1 MLCRE
6 FRMGQQDIFSKLIST
21 IFCTVVLCSL
31 RIVYDFDKFRHFYP
45 LLFDRWSSDQKRSTL
60 LCPDILTQG
69 CNAYA
74 NTYHRPYWT
83 QVGDMSRM
91 YRFLL
96 DVSSQQSSSA
106 GLLELELA
114 LATYILSLAGKATV
128 MYRTTV
134 AFSVMI
140 EELASLFL
148 PICPIHGAAREISDF
163 LIFEKCFEISL
174 VA

>member
-83 QVGDMSRM
+83 QVREMSRM

-114 LATYILSLAGKATV
+114 LASYGNVPYYGSFLRDDRRARFPFSSHLPNTRRGAGDL
-128 MYRTTV
+128 R
-134 AFSVMI
+134 FPH
-140 EELASLFL
+140 F
-148 PICPIHGAAREISDF
+148 
-163 LIFEKCFEISL
+163 
-174 VA
+174 